1 MVMAFLG
8 PALRRHHFRN
18 IRAITLGRYFESFQ
32 PDPLTLSIERC
43 GHNLVDEQLN
53 VLGKIR
59 SQPLANTAPE
69 LTVDE
74 ITAINKFPV
83 LRVTVVHQVQMICP
97 AFTCIA
103 GLADESLTE

>member
-18 IRAITLGRYFESFQ
+18 IRSITLGRYLESFH

-59 SQPLANTAPE
+59 SQPLANTAP
-69 LTVDE
+69 
-74 ITAINKFPV
+74 
-83 LRVTVVHQVQMICP
+83 
-97 AFTCIA
+97 
-103 GLADESLTE
+103 